1 MAAAPRQNL
10 FNLTTFLTKRD
21 AWAGNLEELLLDAP
35 RTVRPRRRP
44 LAPPC
49 AQPPRG
55 RVHSLHAAC

>member
-35 RTVRPRRRP
+35 RTGGHLTTAP
-44 LAPPC
+44 LGDC
-49 AQPPRG
+49 TE
-55 RVHSLHAAC
+55 AARWC